1 MALNMPAN
9 NQKVSNSPNQGANQ
23 QRGNWETDAYLN
35 IYVSKRSGDPAK
47 LGALKLSLN
56 RRNDA
61 QVIKHLQNA
70 PDLEE
75 ALKQLAG
82 RITMTFV
89 VPGAEPEEEDL
100 LDLG

>member
-1 MALNMPAN
+1 MALNMP
-9 NQKVSNSPNQGANQ
+9 NSRQNTNTATNKAPRA
-23 QRGNWETDAYLN
+23 NWETDAYLN

-61 QVIKHLQNA
+61 QVIEHLQNA

-89 VPGAEPEEEDL
+89 VPGAEPEEEDM
-100 LDLG
+100 LDLW